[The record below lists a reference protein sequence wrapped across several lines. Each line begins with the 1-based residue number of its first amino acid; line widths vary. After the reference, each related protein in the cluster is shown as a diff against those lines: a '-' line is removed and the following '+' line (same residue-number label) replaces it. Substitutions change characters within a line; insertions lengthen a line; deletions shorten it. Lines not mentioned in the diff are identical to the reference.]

1 MKYKFAILSFLTFF
15 FNPFTSQGQT
25 IELSKIDTSELRN
38 IYKNFNY
45 VPDSGYVNSKE
56 TAIKIATVILES
68 IYGEAIKG
76 NFPLDAVL
84 VENNTIWV
92 VIGTKMKGAKG
103 GIPYIE
109 IRKKDGQILKVAH
122 SK

>member
-103 GIPYIE
+103 GIPY
-109 IRKKDGQILKVAH
+109 GQILKVAH